1 MMDILQGYLHH
12 LGVRCAR
19 IDGNTPGQ
27 EREDQLREFN
37 TPNVT
42 DKADAGRCSTDSNSS
57 SDRQKDE
64 TRADNISVRREIES
78 VNNNGISP
86 LSVFL
91 LSTRAGGVGINLQA
105 ADTVILFDSDW
116 NPQVGAGCYL
126 QCINYLKHCTFHT
139 SNVTFIRFLIDL

>member
-1 MMDILQGYLHH
+1 MTTMMDILQGYLHH

-19 IDGNTPGQ
+19 IDGNTSGQ

-37 TPNVT
+37 RTFVT
-42 DKADAGRCSTDSNSS
+42 DKAGMHSNSREGS
-57 SDRQKDE
+57 TNRQKDE
-64 TRADNISVRREIES
+64 TRGDKTFSGDEFKDEE
-78 VNNNGISP
+78 NNEISP

-116 NPQVGAGCYL
+116 NPQVRGVGDEMSPFYYSQMHSL
-126 QCINYLKHCTFHT
+126 RH
-139 SNVTFIRFLIDL
+139 

>member
-1 MMDILQGYLHH
+1 MTTMMDILQGYLHH

-19 IDGNTPGQ
+19 IDGNTSGQ

-37 TPNVT
+37 RTFAT
-42 DKADAGRCSTDSNSS
+42 DKAGTHSNSREDS
-57 SDRQKDE
+57 TNRQKNE
-64 TRADNISVRREIES
+64 TRGDKTFSGDEVKDKED
-78 VNNNGISP
+78 NGISP

-116 NPQVGAGCYL
+116 NPQVRDVGVRDESFQL
-126 QCINYLKHCTFHT
+126 
-139 SNVTFIRFLIDL
+139 

>member
-1 MMDILQGYLHH
+1 MTTMLDILQGYLHH

-37 TPNVT
+37 RAFVT
-42 DKADAGRCSTDSNSS
+42 GKTAGAHSNSRES
-57 SDRQKDE
+57 STNRQKDE
-64 TRADNISVRREIES
+64 TRGDKSSLEKDEQNY
-78 VNNNGISP
+78 GMSP

-116 NPQVGAGCYL
+116 NPQVWGVRARPCLSY
-126 QCINYLKHCTFHT
+126 CTKIHSLLYCNF
-139 SNVTFIRFLIDL
+139 SYP